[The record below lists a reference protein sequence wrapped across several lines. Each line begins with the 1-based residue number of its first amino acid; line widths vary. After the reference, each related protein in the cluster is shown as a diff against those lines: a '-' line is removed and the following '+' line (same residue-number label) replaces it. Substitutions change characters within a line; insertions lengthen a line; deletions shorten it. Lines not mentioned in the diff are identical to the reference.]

1 MSRKKIPSHRGS
13 LRRSGYNVLKL
24 LSGKVVN
31 VPIGLAQIYLTTQ
44 LVGVK
49 GYGFLVLIYAFGQLI
64 GDFAEFQSWQT
75 VLHYGLKPY
84 QNKDIPLLQRVL
96 RFSFLL
102 DGCSAI
108 IALIISVLTAIYFSH
123 YLGWPPEWHYLGI
136 LFSFSVL
143 FTTSAT
149 ANGVLLL
156 LNRYDLLAIQGTTTT
171 SVRFLGILFL
181 TFTHG
186 NIVGAVIVWILATF
200 MNFATILV
208 MALHQ
213 LYKKGFLKGFF
224 SRINDGLTKDLP
236 GIWKF
241 AWNTNINMTFSL
253 ISGQMTTQI
262 IGSMLGI
269 IESAHY
275 HIASKISEAIAKPVI
290 MLQSTLYPEMTRSW
304 QSDKP
309 SHLYKMALQITL
321 LTGGIISLIFL
332 ILPYIAPYIFTLLLH
347 KHPTTETLHL
357 LYWLAGAK
365 AIILWGI
372 SLEPILITTGNTKGA
387 SISRGLNGLIYIPML
402 IIFIQKWG
410 VQGIGPATLISAILL
425 VISQILFVIK
435 YKRKPTIQ
443 KI

>member
-1 MSRKKIPSHRGS
+1 MPKNKIPSYRGS

-24 LSGKVVN
+24 LSGKIIN
-31 VPIGLAQIYLTTQ
+31 VPLGLAQIYLTTR
-44 LVGVK
+44 LIGDK
-49 GYGFLVLIYAFGQLI
+49 GYGFLVLIYAFGQLV
-64 GDFAEFQSWQT
+64 GDVAEFQSWQT

-84 QNKDIPLLQRVL
+84 QNKDLPLFQRVL

-102 DGCSAI
+102 DACSATF
-108 IALIISVLTAIYFSH
+108 ALVVSVLIAINFSNI
-123 YLGWPPEWHYLGI
+123 LGWPPEWHYLGI
-136 LFSFSVL
+136 IFSFSVL

-171 SVRFLGILFL
+171 TVRFLGIAFL
-181 TFTHG
+181 TLIHG
-186 NIVGAVIVWILATF
+186 GMLGAVIVWTFATF
-200 MNFATILV
+200 MNFITIFV
-208 MALHQ
+208 TALYQ
-213 LYKKGFLKGFF
+213 LYKQGFLKGFF
-224 SRINDGLTKDLP
+224 NRINDGLTKDLP

-253 ISGQMTTQI
+253 VSAHITAQI
-262 IGSMLGI
+262 IGSMLGTVQNARY
-269 IESAHY
+269 S
-275 HIASKISEAIAKPVI
+275 IANKISEAIAKPVI

-304 QSDKP
+304 QGSKP

-321 LTGGIISLIFL
+321 LTGGIISVIFL
-332 ILPYIAPYIFTLLLH
+332 ILPYIAPYIISLLLH
-347 KHPTTETLHL
+347 KSTTPETLHL

-365 AIILWGI
+365 AVILWGI

-387 SISRGLNGLIYIPML
+387 SISRGINSFIYIPML

-410 VQGIGPATLISAILL
+410 IQGIGPATLISSVLL

-435 YKRKPTIQ
+435 YKKKTITQ
-443 KI
+443 